1 MRRQCLRTMLAG
13 ALMLAGCHKQT
24 AIEPS
29 LQTVTAGSVATIQQD
44 TPERAGRPVVQV
56 RRPH

>member
-44 TPERAGRPVVQV
+44 TPERYSATIAPIA
-56 RRPH
+56 